1 MQHATGETQAK
12 WPDPHGYFG
21 EFGGRFVPET
31 LITPLLELEE
41 AFFASRQSP
50 EFARELDSL
59 LRDYAGR
66 ETPLFCA
73 SRLSEKLG
81 GGKLY
86 LKREDLLHTGAHKIN
101 NTLGQAL
108 LAKHMGKLKVIAE
121 TGAGQHGVATAAA
134 ASLLGLECRV
144 FMGEEDMRRQAPNVF
159 RMRLMGTEV
168 VPVTAGTATLK
179 DAMSEAMRYWAAHV
193 HDTFYVIGS
202 VAGPH
207 PYPLMVREFQSVIG
221 RETRRQ
227 ILEAE
232 DKLPKKVMACVGGG
246 SNAAGIFHG
255 FLEDDKVELIG
266 VEAGGHGLD
275 SGKHGATLCAGRE
288 GVFHGSRSFVLQD
301 DEGQVTEAHSIS
313 AGLDYPGVGP
323 EHALLHITAR
333 VRYVSI
339 TDNEALEAFSILCR
353 TEGIIPALESSHA
366 LAWAMKELPGL
377 GKDDICIVNLS
388 GRGDKDMPII
398 ENALTGS

>member
-1 MQHATGETQAK
+1 MQFHPFRDTGVEGAWGGTGVPVDWELLNQVLESESEAVRRRLILAGGLAPYNVREAINLVKPFAVDVSTGVEVEPGIRPSEDQEVHECDTQQENQAK

-21 EFGGRFVPET
+21 NLAAPCLRPLVTPCWNWKKRFSQAAVHQVCTGAE
-31 LITPLLELEE
+31 
-41 AFFASRQSP
+41 
-50 EFARELDSL
+50 SL
-59 LRDYAGR
+59 LRNYAGR

-134 ASLLGLECRV
+134 AALLGLECRV

-179 DAMSEAMRYWAAHV
+179 DAMSEAMRYWAAHI

-207 PYPLMVREFQSVIG
+207 PYPLMVREFQSIIG

-232 DKLPKKVMACVGGG
+232 DKLPRK
-246 SNAAGIFHG
+246 
-255 FLEDDKVELIG
+255 
-266 VEAGGHGLD
+266 
-275 SGKHGATLCAGRE
+275 
-288 GVFHGSRSFVLQD
+288 
-301 DEGQVTEAHSIS
+301 
-313 AGLDYPGVGP
+313 
-323 EHALLHITAR
+323 
-333 VRYVSI
+333 
-339 TDNEALEAFSILCR
+339 
-353 TEGIIPALESSHA
+353 
-366 LAWAMKELPGL
+366 
-377 GKDDICIVNLS
+377 
-388 GRGDKDMPII
+388 
-398 ENALTGS
+398 